1 MRRVRPQAVNLSET
15 LKRNRSVAVDY
26 QPALARLKV
35 ILQTFAVKLQALNL
49 RGIAGI
55 FVNRQLDDR
64 IFVVVSLAAER
75 DRIAVDCPSRH
86 SFGQVKLINFVRVFY
101 FFVVAGCVLHAINAL
116 AVNQT
121 TLRVGDY
128 LIILVV
134 GKYVA
139 QLERIYRMFNQT
151 FAAVAQILNRRVFS
165 SIKHVSA
172 CRDEVIAAVKR
183 SFKAVAIVADYRSQI
198 DVRRQLHRAI
208 CERIAR
214 VDISNE
220 FVEVGLAVERIN
232 SVAVFETLKR
242 KCPVNFN
249 LGAVFDCVDIFAAR
263 LLNRARRRCDSEKV
277 RVLARVVFNFERRAL
292 LVVSVIADRVLE
304 SVLARVSRREIA
316 ARCLV
321 KARGVHVARRVTAIV
336 TIADCALKITD
347 DRADLATAA
356 DFAFDKTIFNFAVV
370 LSRYPAHF
378 GITAD
383 VGINKIDIFNR
394 AAACDP
400 AE

>member
-1 MRRVRPQAVNLSET
+1 MRRVRPQAVYLSET

-101 FFVVAGCVLHAINAL
+101 FVVAGCVLHTINAL
-116 AVNQT
+116 AVNRI
-121 TLRVGDY
+121 LRVADY

-232 SVAVFETLKR
+232 AVAVFETLKR

-292 LVVSVIADRVLE
+292 PVVSVIADRVLE

-321 KARGVHVARRVTAIV
+321 KARARPIARRVTAIV
-336 TIADCALKITD
+336 TIAD
-347 DRADLATAA
+347 
-356 DFAFDKTIFNFAVV
+356 
-370 LSRYPAHF
+370 
-378 GITAD
+378 
-383 VGINKIDIFNR
+383 
-394 AAACDP
+394 
-400 AE
+400 